1 MTPRRIA
8 VATILAGLATLALV
22 ARASTLEPPVLPA
35 TVQAYADQAA
45 AIVYAPHVRQGS
57 LLMLRGGVGDGWL
70 TLRGEA
76 GWCRPR
82 SLELLYGDFAGSHI
96 GISAAGPVVVL
107 IMQPDLA
114 QRLRDGQDLA
124 SNGLVVRYAADLGS
138 AAAADAPSDGAA
150 DADVI
155 LLGDG
160 LRDSGFVLNLDAPW
174 SNLFGAAPG
183 SCGYPTWRA
192 ALFDVRG

>member
-1 MTPRRIA
+1 MTIA
-8 VATILAGLATLALV
+8 AILAALATVALV
-22 ARASTLEPPVLPA
+22 ARASPPEPPVLPPA
-35 TVQAYADQAA
+35 ARPYADQAA

-82 SLELLYGDFAGSHI
+82 SVELLYGDFAGSDI

-107 IMQPDLA
+107 IMRADLA
-114 QRLRDGQDLA
+114 QQLRDGQDLA
-124 SNGLVVRYAADLGS
+124 SKGLVVRYAADLGS
-138 AAAADAPSDGAA
+138 AQAAGVPSGAAD

-160 LRDSGFVLNLDAPW
+160 LRDSGFVLDLDTPFTEI
-174 SNLFGAAPG
+174 FGAAPER
-183 SCGYPTWRA
+183 CGYATWRSA
-192 ALFDVRG
+192 VLDDRG